1 MPLRASRFTELALVA
16 LWVGSSPA
24 PAAAQAC
31 CSGASA
37 ITPGRLALHEDLL
50 VGATAK
56 AADQLGSYTAGAAYA
71 GASPGAYE
79 VDLEQDVFASAR
91 FFDRAQLSL
100 LLPVVETYR
109 AVPALSDFGGGLGDL
124 NLSGRY
130 DFIDAGESLRWPG
143 LAVLAGVTA
152 PTGRPP
158 EKASGALASDS
169 TGIGTWQ
176 FTLGAAAEQTFGRW
190 IVNVSVLATER
201 LLRTVDG
208 VHELLGPQFTF
219 LGAAG
224 YAFANEMALA
234 LVASYVVELA
244 ATIDGHRAP
253 GTEHLL
259 PSLTV
264 SFSTPLGQSW
274 RLQTSVGDTL
284 WPPLGRNQ
292 PAGLTFGVTLVRVWT

>member
-1 MPLRASRFTELALVA
+1 MPLRASRFTDRALLAVWLG
-16 LWVGSSPA
+16 LTPA
-24 PAAAQAC
+24 VAAAQAC

-37 ITPGRLALHEDLL
+37 ITPGRLALHEDILA
-50 VGATAK
+50 GAAVK
-56 AADQLGSYTAGAAYA
+56 AADQLGSYTPAAAYV
-71 GASPGAYE
+71 GASRGAYE

-91 FFDRAQLSL
+91 LFDRAQLSL

-143 LAVLAGVTA
+143 LAVLVGVTA

-158 EKASGALASDS
+158 EKATGVLASDS

-190 IVNVSVLATER
+190 LVNVSALATER
-201 LLRTVDG
+201 LSRSVDG

-219 LGAAG
+219 LVAGG
-224 YAFANEMALA
+224 YAFENEMAVA

-244 ATIDGHRAP
+244 ATIDGQPAP
-253 GTEHLL
+253 GTEHQL
-259 PSLTV
+259 PSLTL
-264 SFSTPLGQSW
+264 SCSTPLGESF
-274 RLQTSVGDTL
+274 RLQASVGDTL
-284 WPPLGRNQ
+284 WPSLGRNQ
-292 PAGLTFGVTLVRVWT
+292 PAGLTLAVTLVRVWT